1 MARSKACSLPPQFNP
16 GFKDVQP
23 LFKQHLEFN
32 LKLKRKGLKGF
43 FHQCF
48 SLVLKNI
55 FQCGVIE
62 CYLHLSKLR
71 C

>member
-1 MARSKACSLPPQFNP
+1 MARSKACSLPLQFYP
-16 GFKDVQP
+16 GFKDVQL
-23 LFKQHLEFN
+23 LFWQHLEFN
-32 LKLKRKGLKGF
+32 LKLNKGF
-43 FHQCF
+43 FNQCF

-62 CYLHLSKLR
+62 CYLHLTKLR